1 MLTPLQEVFWIITQG
16 SRVGEISMM
25 NFIKITICLL
35 LVVGMIFLV
44 SCVKNQNKNS
54 SEVVASQDEV
64 LRIPNPIEKSSLDG
78 IMQTLGVKF
87 SVPSDA
93 TNIEYSIISKKI
105 GQANFIWNGVECCA
119 RIQPSN
125 EVELHDISG
134 FYYKWENEA
143 TCQVGYNQAQVKWT
157 KTDSGEIPGICI
169 WFDFAPG
176 ITYSVSMKDQSDSEK
191 LCELA
196 NLVYIQLQGN

>member
-64 LRIPNPIEKSSLDG
+64 LRIPNPIEKSSLDV

-93 TNIEYSIISKKI
+93 TNIEYSIYLMIMTI
-105 GQANFIWNGVECCA
+105 M
-119 RIQPSN
+119 
-125 EVELHDISG
+125 
-134 FYYKWENEA
+134 
-143 TCQVGYNQAQVKWT
+143 
-157 KTDSGEIPGICI
+157 
-169 WFDFAPG
+169 
-176 ITYSVSMKDQSDSEK
+176 SVRDWRG
-191 LCELA
+191 A
-196 NLVYIQLQGN
+196 